1 MSPASA
7 NVPPPPP
14 RWRRRAR
21 WFLRWLPRMGLLA
34 LAAAVAAWFL
44 CPFREGRL
52 RESQGNGALQVLDA
66 SGATIGWRVGRDGN
80 WRLPVPLADVAP
92 RFLAAT
98 IAAEDKRFYD
108 HRGLDFLALA
118 RAVRQNL
125 THARRVSGAST
136 LTMQTIRLLYPRD
149 RTYVTKAREALAALQ
164 LEKTASKA
172 RILEAY
178 CNLAPYGGN
187 VIGVQAAALRYFGKN
202 ASQLTLGEAALLAG
216 VPQSPTRFNPRKHLA
231 AAMKRREFVLD
242 RMVALSYITPAQ
254 AARARAE
261 NIVLVEP
268 PNPDDRAVPGLVDW
282 MAQEFPAGGVRR
294 STIDPATQKIA
305 ATAAAAHA
313 RRLKA
318 LGVDGLA
325 VVVIDVRASSLAAL
339 VGNPAPNDPRHG
351 QLNGALIRRQPG
363 SLLKPFIYA
372 AAYQRGVCTP
382 DALVDDSPRD
392 WGGYRPENMDHRF
405 LGKIPAAEALR
416 LSRNLPAVALL
427 DAAGKEP
434 VAAALRALGLPLPDA
449 GRLGLSLALGTQ
461 EMRLVDLANAYA
473 ALARLGRWRPLRLT
487 HDGKGEN
494 DDEQP
499 AGARG
504 LAGALSPAAA
514 WLALRSLAEDPG
526 QPAVWKTGTS
536 WNHRDGW
543 AVALCPRHVVGVWT
557 GNWGGAG
564 DGRLSGADA
573 ALPLARE
580 IIDALATGETWPRP
594 DGIQELEACATSG
607 HAPGLHCAASKRVLA
622 IAGVSPATVCA
633 ECRPAGDGTR
643 AAGPH
648 AATQGA
654 KGAGAAGPS
663 AAKTA
668 AAAPG
673 PKIVSPTPEGE
684 YFLAPGAPATLPL
697 QAEADGQVT
706 WFVDGREA
714 ARTPP
719 RAVHAWPMTP
729 GAHRVTAVDAAGRA
743 AAASFV
749 VRKLN

>member
-14 RWRRRAR
+14 RWRRRGR
-21 WFLRWLPRMGLLA
+21 WLLRWLPRAGLLA
-34 LAAAVAAWFL
+34 LALGAAAWLLF
-44 CPFREGRL
+44 PFREGRL

-66 SGATIGWRVGRDGN
+66 SGATVGWRVGRDGN

-98 IAAEDKRFYD
+98 VAAEDKRFYD
-108 HRGLDFLALA
+108 HHGLDFLALA

-164 LEKTASKA
+164 LEKAAPKA

-187 VIGVQAAALRYFGKN
+187 VIGVQAAALRYFGKS

-242 RMVALSYITPAQ
+242 RMVALGYATPAE

-268 PNPDDRAVPGLVDW
+268 KNDGERAVPGLVDW

-305 ATAAAAHA
+305 ADAAAAHA
-313 RRLKA
+313 RRLKV
-318 LGVDGLA
+318 LGIDGLA

-392 WGGYRPENMDHRF
+392 WGGYRPENMDRRF

-434 VAAALRALGLPLPDA
+434 VAAALRSLGLNLPDA

-461 EMRLVDLANAYA
+461 EMRLADLANAYA
-473 ALARLGRWRPLRLT
+473 ALARLGRWRPLRLAD
-487 HDGKGEN
+487 DGKDEN
-494 DDEQP
+494 DDDPP
-499 AGARG
+499 APGARG

-514 WLALRSLAEDPG
+514 WLALRSLAEDPE

-543 AVALCPRHVVGVWT
+543 AVALCPRWVVGVWA

-564 DGRLSGADA
+564 DGRLTGAEA

-580 IIDALATGETWPRP
+580 IIGGLATGETWARP
-594 DGIQELEACATSG
+594 DGVQEREACAASG
-607 HAPGLHCAASKRVLA
+607 HAPGIHCAARKRVLA

-633 ECRPAGDGTR
+633 ECRSAPIVAVGAGDGETM
-643 AAGPH
+643 ATNEAGG
-648 AATQGA
+648 GA
-654 KGAGAAGPS
+654 V
-663 AAKTA
+663 
-668 AAAPG
+668 AAPDAHPG
-673 PKIVSPTPEGE
+673 LKLFSPTPGGE

-714 ARTPP
+714 ARTAPL
-719 RAVHAWPMTP
+719 AVHAWPMTP
-729 GAHRVTAVDAAGRA
+729 GAHRVTAVDAAGRS

-749 VRKLN
+749 VRKLSR

>member
-21 WFLRWLPRMGLLA
+21 WLLRWLPRAGLLA
-34 LAAAVAAWFL
+34 LALGAAAWLLF
-44 CPFREGRL
+44 PFREGRL

-66 SGATIGWRVGRDGN
+66 SGATVGWRVGRDGN

-98 IAAEDKRFYD
+98 VAAEDKRFYD
-108 HRGLDFLALA
+108 HHGLDLLALA

-164 LEKTASKA
+164 LEKAATKA

-187 VIGVQAAALRYFGKN
+187 VIGVQAAALRYFGKS

-242 RMVALSYITPAQ
+242 RMVALGYVTPAE

-268 PNPDDRAVPGLVDW
+268 KNDGERAVPGLVDW

-294 STIDPATQKIA
+294 STIDPAAQTIA

-318 LGVDGLA
+318 LGIDGLA

-339 VGNPAPNDPRHG
+339 VGNPAPNDPRYG

-382 DALVDDSPRD
+382 DSLVDDAPRD
-392 WGGYRPENMDHRF
+392 WDGYRPENMDRRY

-434 VAAALRALGLPLPDA
+434 VAAALRSLGLNLPDA

-461 EMRLVDLANAYA
+461 EMRLADLANAYA
-473 ALARLGRWRPLRLT
+473 ALARLGRWRPLRLAD
-487 HDGKGEN
+487 DGKS
-494 DDEQP
+494 DDDPP
-499 AGARG
+499 APGAQG

-514 WLALRSLAEDPG
+514 WLALRSLAEDPE

-543 AVALCPRHVVGVWT
+543 AVALCPRWVVGVWA

-564 DGRLSGADA
+564 DGRLTGAEA

-580 IIDALATGETWPRP
+580 IIGGLATGETWTRP
-594 DGIQELEACATSG
+594 DGVQEREACAASG
-607 HAPGLHCAASKRVLA
+607 HAPGIHCAARKRVLA

-633 ECRPAGDGTR
+633 ECRPAPVM
-643 AAGPH
+643 AAG
-648 AATQGA
+648 
-654 KGAGAAGPS
+654 AGDDAMGTSAAGDANV
-663 AAKTA
+663 AASDA
-668 AAAPG
+668 HPG
-673 PKIVSPTPEGE
+673 LKLFSPTPGGE

-714 ARTPP
+714 ARTAPL
-719 RAVHAWPMTP
+719 AVHAWTMTP
-729 GAHRVTAVDAAGRA
+729 GAHRVTAVDAAGRS

-749 VRKLN
+749 VRKLSR